1 MDDEQENDQITGSM
15 EQDFEIEIDDDG
27 EGEGDDSQFQGEG
40 PEEFEDDGEENPE
53 ELSEAEG
60 KHLLIGAINLL
71 LVSYSGA
78 THSRPR

>member
-1 MDDEQENDQITGSM
+1 MDDEQENDQMTGSM

-27 EGEGDDSQFQGEG
+27 EGEGDDSNFQGEG

-60 KHLLIGAINLL
+60 KHQIRAITLP
-71 LVSYSGA
+71 VSYSGLA
-78 THSRPR
+78 DSRSG